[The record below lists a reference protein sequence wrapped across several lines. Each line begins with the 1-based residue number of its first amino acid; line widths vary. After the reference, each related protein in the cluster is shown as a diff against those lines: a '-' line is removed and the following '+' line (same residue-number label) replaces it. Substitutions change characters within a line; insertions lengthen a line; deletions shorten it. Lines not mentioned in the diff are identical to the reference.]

1 MKTVLKLCKFS
12 EGNTKAMM
20 TSEGVLLAT
29 LKSWQSPSRAQRV
42 RAYACVRVSVR
53 VCVLVC
59 VRVCVPVCLD
69 ICMCARAC
77 ACMFVRVHVCL
88 CARVSACVFVRVYM
102 ARVYLCSYVRMCNV
116 YLRVR
121 ACVYSCAFVF
131 VCVYVRV
138 CVRVC
143 AMLPHRY
150 CSGVHDAVL
159 EQPLLKQA

>member
-1 MKTVLKLCKFS
+1 
-12 EGNTKAMM
+12 M
-20 TSEGVLLAT
+20 TSEGASLAT
-29 LKSWQSPSRAQRV
+29 LKKWQSPSRTQRV
-42 RAYACVRVSVR
+42 RAYACVH
-53 VCVLVC
+53 VCE
-59 VRVCVPVCLD
+59 
-69 ICMCARAC
+69 
-77 ACMFVRVHVCL
+77 RVHVCL